1 MCLSHT
7 DWQVIEALTKT
18 VVLIPSTKL
27 LPVFIIEV
35 NVYLSSPFFEYK
47 ESEIK
52 LYPVCT
58 TIYFT
63 GLAQSAVLL

>member
-35 NVYLSSPFFEYK
+35 NVYLSSPFFKYK